1 MCRDPTCPHEQA
13 LVASL
18 PIQNPTTRPD
28 GIVIVVWAVYNKFLW
43 NNIVLLPSWE
53 LGTGNYPGQFTDQS
67 MTLSQLCPLPPEL
80 VWMQLKTET
89 CSGAEPE
96 LVSSVLDAQSSD
108 SQLFQVTE
116 RSDRRRKLHQ
126 TVVVQI
132 PERKRDTWEMT
143 NWEYLLWTGT
153 VSLDWD

>member
-1 MCRDPTCPHEQA
+1 MPPRASTGGQSSHSKPNNQTRWYCYCCLSRLQQVSLKQHR
-13 LVASL
+13 VA
-18 PIQNPTTRPD
+18 P
-28 GIVIVVWAVYNKFLW
+28 
-43 NNIVLLPSWE
+43 E
-53 LGTGNYPGQFTDQS
+53 LETGNYPGQFTDQS

>member
-1 MCRDPTCPHEQA
+1 MYTDPTCPHEQA

-18 PIQNPTTRPD
+18 PIQNPTIRPD

-43 NNIVLLPSWE
+43 NNIVVLQQRRGNALESLRRVVAPKLE
-53 LGTGNYPGQFTDQS
+53 TGNYPGQFTDQT
-67 MTLSQLCPLPPEL
+67 MTLSQLCPPTPEL

-89 CSGAEPE
+89 CSGAEHE
-96 LVSSVLDAQSSD
+96 LVSSVLDTQSSD

-116 RSDRRRKLHQ
+116 RADRRRKLHQ

-132 PERKRDTWEMT
+132 PERKRET
-143 NWEYLLWTGT
+143 L
-153 VSLDWD
+153 